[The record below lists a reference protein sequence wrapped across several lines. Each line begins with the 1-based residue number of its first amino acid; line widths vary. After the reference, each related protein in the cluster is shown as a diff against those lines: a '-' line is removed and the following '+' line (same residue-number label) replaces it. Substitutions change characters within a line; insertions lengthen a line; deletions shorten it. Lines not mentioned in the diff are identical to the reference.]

1 MTMSFSFLRPA
12 TALAAALVLL
22 AGCGGGGGGG
32 GTPGVPPGGSARYA
46 EDPEDPASCAV
57 ARQKN
62 FVRAYLDEVYLWYD
76 EIVNVDPSEYR
87 SASSYFNA
95 LLVRTPDATGQ
106 PKDRFSAA
114 IPTSQAVDPGT
125 LGLLHD
131 GGLADVV
138 KDHGGDNPVPIHRV
152 QTSTGGREVGYVLFN
167 DHDTGAQDHLIAAFR
182 DLEAGNVQDLVL
194 DLRNNAGGYLYIAL
208 TAASMIA
215 GPSSEGKV
223 FERLRYNDK
232 RQSLSESSVLR
243 FSGRAQFGERD
254 YPVGTALPQLDLPR
268 VFVLT
273 SGTTCS
279 ASESIIN
286 ALRGIDVQVIRIG
299 DTTCGK
305 PYGFTRKDN
314 CGVAYFPI
322 EFQGTNAKDFGDYQA
337 GFQPICRV
345 EDTGAAPGSGSDAL
359 LDAALHYIDND
370 ACPAGTATNA
380 QMTSAP
386 KIATQE
392 SHRRFTGRLLLPQ
405 QQPAR

>member
-1 MTMSFSFLRPA
+1 MTLSFSFLRPA
-12 TALAAALVLL
+12 AALAAALALL

-32 GTPGVPPGGSARYA
+32 APGVPPGGSARYA
-46 EDPEDPASCAV
+46 EDPEDPASCTV

-76 EIVNVDPSEYR
+76 EIVNVDPNEYR
-87 SASSYFNA
+87 TVSSYFNA

-114 IPTSQAVDPGT
+114 IPASQAVNPGA

-138 KDHGGDNPVPIHRV
+138 KDHGGSNPVPIHRV

-167 DHDTGAQDHLIAAFR
+167 DHDTGAQDHLINAFR
-182 DLEAGNVQDLVL
+182 DLQAGNVQDLVL

-208 TAASMIA
+208 SAASMIA

-232 RQSLSESSVLR
+232 RQSLTDSSVLR
-243 FSGRAQFGERD
+243 FSSRAQFGERD
-254 YPVGTALPQLDLPR
+254 YPAGTALPQLDLPR

-273 SGTTCS
+273 SDRTCS

-314 CGVAYFPI
+314 CGIAYFPI

-345 EDTGAAPGSGSDAL
+345 EDTGAAPGSASDAL
-359 LDAALHYIDND
+359 MNAALHYIDND

-392 SHRRFTGRLLLPQ
+392 PSRRFTGRLLLPQ